1 LDGEVG
7 DSSIGLKA
15 RLNSSVYSKLK
26 SAMSINNTCVIVIS
40 QYREKIGVMFG
51 NPTTTQGGHALK
63 FASDARIEV
72 SKSAAKDGDVT
83 YGNITK
89 VKCAKNRMSPPFR
102 MTSFEIVYG
111 VGIDKVKEIMDLLN
125 EYELGRKYGQT
136 MTFNEIKYNL
146 EEFKRML
153 LDNEEFYTEIK
164 QSIINKIKQIEPKIE
179 LADVED

>member
-1 LDGEVG
+1 
-7 DSSIGLKA
+7 
-15 RLNSSVYSKLK
+15 VYSKLK
-26 SAMSINNTCVIVIS
+26 SAISIHNTCVIVIS

-102 MTSFEIVYG
+102 MTTFEIVYG

-125 EYELGRKYGQT
+125 EFELGRKYGQT
-136 MTFNEIKYNL
+136 MTFNDVKYNL

-153 LDNEEFYTEIK
+153 LDNEEFYNDIRN
-164 QSIINKIKQIEPKIE
+164 SIVNKIKQVEEPKIE
-179 LADVED
+179 LADVEN

>member
-1 LDGEVG
+1 
-7 DSSIGLKA
+7 
-15 RLNSSVYSKLK
+15 VYSKLK
-26 SAMSINNTCVIVIS
+26 SAISIHKTCVIVIS

-102 MTSFEIVYG
+102 MTTFEIVYG

-136 MTFNEIKYNL
+136 MTFNDVKYNL
-146 EEFKRML
+146 EEFKTML
-153 LDNEEFYTEIK
+153 LDNEEFYNEIK
-164 QSIINKIKQIEPKIE
+164 TSIVNKIKNVKIE
-179 LADVED
+179 EYEPAIEN